1 MALMSNKITTEY
13 KAKLKDNEIDLLQG
27 RMQYSILDV
36 IAHMKSC
43 EMSEEEIMKL
53 ILRDVKEIVDS
64 HFEEE
69 S

>member
-1 MALMSNKITTEY
+1 MALMSSKITTEY

-27 RMQYSILDV
+27 RMQYSIPDV

-43 EMSEEEIMKL
+43 EMSEGEIMKL